1 MKRIK
6 RNKRIESS
14 IKLAKLMCL
23 VDFKSSKAQLYD
35 WIREYKETSADK
47 RLFDNE
53 QVDALIEAF
62 EELPGYS
69 PERFLL
75 LGAFLGAEDGNVDS
89 VCSFDNFLAI
99 GYALISMVIPDRFD
113 GEAFDGR
120 VEIED

>member
-1 MKRIK
+1 MSGGFQIIK
-6 RNKRIESS
+6 GS
-14 IKLAKLMCL
+14 
-23 VDFKSSKAQLYD
+23 LYG
-35 WIREYKETSADK
+35 WIMEYKGISADK

-69 PERFLL
+69 PERFSF

-89 VCSFDNFLAI
+89 VRSFDNFLAI